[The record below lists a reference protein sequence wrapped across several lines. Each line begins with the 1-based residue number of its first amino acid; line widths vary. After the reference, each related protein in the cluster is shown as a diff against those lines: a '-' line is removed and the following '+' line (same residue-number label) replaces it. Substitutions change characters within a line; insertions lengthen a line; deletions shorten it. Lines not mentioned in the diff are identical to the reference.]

1 MENSE
6 KNTAAATTTAEDL
19 YDLSMLEEM
28 DDIEYMLEMLTVL
41 LMETPK
47 DIREMKEALLAGKTE
62 IVCQKAHKLK
72 SSAGVIQADKLTK
85 MLENIEALGKKGV
98 VNDELIS
105 FVESAVQQY
114 KGIEKS
120 LASYMEALK

>member
-6 KNTAAATTTAEDL
+6 KNTAAAITTAEDL

-47 DIREMKEALLAGKTE
+47 DIREIKEALLAGKTE

-72 SSAGVIQADKLTK
+72 SSAGVIQADKLTA
-85 MLENIEALGKKGV
+85 MLESIETIGKKGTI
-98 VNDELIS
+98 NDELTS
-105 FVESAVQQY
+105 FVENAALQY
-114 KGIEKS
+114 KSIEKS
-120 LASYMEALK
+120 LAIYMEALK